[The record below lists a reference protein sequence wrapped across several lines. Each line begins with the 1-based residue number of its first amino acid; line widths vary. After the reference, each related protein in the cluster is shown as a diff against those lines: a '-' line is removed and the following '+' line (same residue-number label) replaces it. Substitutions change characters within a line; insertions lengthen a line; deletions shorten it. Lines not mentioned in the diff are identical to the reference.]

1 MRLLTCLVLAFS
13 FVPLMAFAQQKP
25 ATESAPFV
33 VEQTY
38 WIKPGKELQFI
49 ELFEKNR
56 VPMLR
61 ARVKEGHILWMRL
74 SKPQFNAVN
83 EQISVRMEQLF
94 AGKGYD
100 YTYLYPGLQKVVQA
114 AGRVIRTPQD
124 EGVVHLIDD
133 RFARTEVRRL
143 LPDWWAVH
151 QGPPG

>member
-83 EQISVRMEQLF
+83 EQWDLRLTVAWRSTDNAMDRIALAKTQMAKDSQRMSMEQ
-94 AGKGYD
+94 
-100 YTYLYPGLQKVVQA
+100 Q
-114 AGRVIRTPQD
+114 IMD
-124 EGVVHLIDD
+124 ELIL
-133 RFARTEVRRL
+133 ARTEV
-143 LPDWWAVH
+143 PVQEWSVGDSD
-151 QGPPG
+151 P

>member
-1 MRLLTCLVLAFS
+1 MRLLIPLLAFIALLPVQS
-13 FVPLMAFAQQKP
+13 VAAQQP
-25 ATESAPFV
+25 AATQAPFV

-83 EQISVRMEQLF
+83 EQWDLRLTVAWRSADNAMDRIALAKTQMAKESQRMSMEQ
-94 AGKGYD
+94 
-100 YTYLYPGLQKVVQA
+100 Q
-114 AGRVIRTPQD
+114 IMD
-124 EGVVHLIDD
+124 ELIL
-133 RFARTEVRRL
+133 ARTEV
-143 LPDWWAVH
+143 PVQEWNI
-151 QGPPG
+151 GESIN